1 MSTWV
6 LYLITAYIIPMM
18 ANLKVLLILLDRLV
32 HWMICIQDTQ
42 KYKL

>member
-1 MSTWV
+1 
-6 LYLITAYIIPMM
+6 MM